1 MQFTI
6 FHILAFII
14 LILCFILIC
23 VLIFLKVKQK
33 EFALISYTIA
43 TIFTALLIY
52 SVFLTI
58 NQFTIQASLSK
69 LTFSRDLRHESVII
83 IGRVQN
89 LTKFDIRKC
98 YLMLNILN
106 KKQVGGEIFDD
117 KNVRNA
123 KMQNTSVSYTI
134 EIIDT
139 LPGNTYK
146 TFRAETP
153 FPPSFENPEFYHTLK
168 CI

>member
-1 MQFTI
+1 
-6 FHILAFII
+6 
-14 LILCFILIC
+14 
-23 VLIFLKVKQK
+23 
-33 EFALISYTIA
+33 
-43 TIFTALLIY
+43 
-52 SVFLTI
+52 
-58 NQFTIQASLSK
+58 
-69 LTFSRDLRHESVII
+69 
-83 IGRVQN
+83 
-89 LTKFDIRKC
+89 
-98 YLMLNILN
+98 
-106 KKQVGGEIFDD
+106 EIFEE

-146 TFRAETP
+146 TFRAEAP

>member
-1 MQFTI
+1 M
-6 FHILAFII
+6 
-14 LILCFILIC
+14 LIC

-33 EFALISYTIA
+33 EISLVLYSIT

-58 NQFTIQASLSK
+58 NQITTKAELSK
-69 LTFSRDLRHESVII
+69 LTYTRDLRNESVII
-83 IGRVQN
+83 SGSVKN

-98 YLMLNILN
+98 YLMLSIVNQ
-106 KKQVGGEIFDD
+106 KQAGGEIFND
-117 KNVRNA
+117 KNLRNA
-123 KMQNTSVSYTI
+123 KMQSVSVSYTI
-134 EIIDT
+134 EIIDK

-146 TFRAETP
+146 EFKATTP
-153 FPPSFENPEFYHTLK
+153 FPPSFTDAQFYHSLK

>member
-1 MQFTI
+1 MHFTI
-6 FHILAFII
+6 FHIIAFII
-14 LILCFILIC
+14 LLIC
-23 VLIFLKVKQK
+23 FALICILIFLKVKQK
-33 EFALISYTIA
+33 EMALISYTIA

-52 SVFLTI
+52 SIFLTI
-58 NQFTIQASLSK
+58 NQFTTQADLSK
-69 LTFSRDLRHESVII
+69 LTYTRDLRHESVIVS
-83 IGRVQN
+83 GKVQN
-89 LTKFDIRKC
+89 LTKFEIRKC
-98 YLMLNILN
+98 YLMLSILN
-106 KKQVGGEIFDD
+106 QKQVGGEIFND

-146 TFRAETP
+146 EFRTSVP
-153 FPPSFENPEFYHTLK
+153 FPPSFNNPEFYHTLK

>member
-6 FHILAFII
+6 FHILAFVI
-14 LILCFILIC
+14 LIFCFILIC
-23 VLIFLKVKQK
+23 ILIFLKVKQK

-69 LTFSRDLRHESVII
+69 LTFSRDLRHESII
-83 IGRVQN
+83 ITGKVQN
-89 LTKFDIRKC
+89 LTKFNIRKC
-98 YLMLNILN
+98 YLMLSILN
-106 KKQVGGEIFDD
+106 KKRVGGEIFEE

-146 TFRAETP
+146 TFRAEAP
-153 FPPSFENPEFYHTLK
+153 FSPSFENPEFYHTLK

>member
-83 IGRVQN
+83 TGRVQN

-139 LPGNTYK
+139 LPGNAYK

>member
-6 FHILAFII
+6 FHILTFII

-83 IGRVQN
+83 TGRVQN

-106 KKQVGGEIFDD
+106 KKQVGGEIFDN

>member
-6 FHILAFII
+6 FHILAFVI
-14 LILCFILIC
+14 LIFFFILIC
-23 VLIFLKVKQK
+23 ILIFLKVKQK

-69 LTFSRDLRHESVII
+69 LTFSRDLRHESII
-83 IGRVQN
+83 ITGKVQN
-89 LTKFDIRKC
+89 LTKFNIRKC
-98 YLMLNILN
+98 YLMLSILN

-146 TFRAETP
+146 TFRAEAP

>member
-1 MQFTI
+1 MHFTI
-6 FHILAFII
+6 FHIIAFII
-14 LILCFILIC
+14 LLIC
-23 VLIFLKVKQK
+23 FALICILIFLKVKQK
-33 EFALISYTIA
+33 EMALISYTIA

-52 SVFLTI
+52 SIFLTI
-58 NQFTIQASLSK
+58 NQFTTQADLSK
-69 LTFSRDLRHESVII
+69 LTYTRDLRHESVIVS
-83 IGRVQN
+83 GKVQN
-89 LTKFDIRKC
+89 LTKFEIRKC
-98 YLMLNILN
+98 YLMLSILN
-106 KKQVGGEIFDD
+106 QKQVGGEIFND

-146 TFRAETP
+146 EFRVSVP
-153 FPPSFENPEFYHTLK
+153 FPPSFNNPEFYHTLK

>member
-33 EFALISYTIA
+33 EFALISYAIA

-83 IGRVQN
+83 TGRVQN

>member
-83 IGRVQN
+83 TGRIQN

-98 YLMLNILN
+98 YLILNILN

>member
-58 NQFTIQASLSK
+58 NQFTIQASLGK
-69 LTFSRDLRHESVII
+69 LTFYRDLRHESVII
-83 IGRVQN
+83 TGRVQN

>member
-69 LTFSRDLRHESVII
+69 LTFSRDLRNESVII
-83 IGRVQN
+83 TGRVQN

>member
-83 IGRVQN
+83 TGRVQN

-98 YLMLNILN
+98 YLMLNIFN

>member
-83 IGRVQN
+83 TGRVQN

-106 KKQVGGEIFDD
+106 KKQVGGEIFND

-153 FPPSFENPEFYHTLK
+153 FPPSFENPEFYHTLE

>member
-33 EFALISYTIA
+33 ESALISYTIA

-83 IGRVQN
+83 TGRVQN

>member
-14 LILCFILIC
+14 LSLCFILIC

-83 IGRVQN
+83 TGRVQN

>member
-6 FHILAFII
+6 FHILAFVI
-14 LILCFILIC
+14 LIFCFILIC
-23 VLIFLKVKQK
+23 ILIFLKVKQK

-69 LTFSRDLRHESVII
+69 LTFSRDLRHESII
-83 IGRVQN
+83 ITGKVQN
-89 LTKFDIRKC
+89 LTKFNIRKC
-98 YLMLNILN
+98 YLMLSILN
-106 KKQVGGEIFDD
+106 KKRVGGEIFEE

-123 KMQNTSVSYTI
+123 EMQNTSVSYTI

-146 TFRAETP
+146 TFRAEAP
-153 FPPSFENPEFYHTLK
+153 FSPSFENPEFYHTLK

>member
-6 FHILAFII
+6 FHILAFTI

-83 IGRVQN
+83 TGRVQN

>member
-43 TIFTALLIY
+43 TIFTTLLIY

-83 IGRVQN
+83 TGRVQN